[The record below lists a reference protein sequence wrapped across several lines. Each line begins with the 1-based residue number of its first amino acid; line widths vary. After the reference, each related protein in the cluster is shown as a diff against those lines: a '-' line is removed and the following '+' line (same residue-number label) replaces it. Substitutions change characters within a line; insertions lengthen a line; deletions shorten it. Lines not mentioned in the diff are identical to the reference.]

1 MGRRNCPSASL
12 SPHGAGLCLRAS
24 PAALEAGQLRPCSSL
39 RRAILIASSPL
50 HSCSGGFSYG
60 YKQVKLYTA
69 LFFRGGGVD
78 CPCFIDFKHDIM
90 PDSCLNNKGTCHEDV
105 GNRRTLWR
113 RTFSLS
119 VLRRAGWLPAEARRT
134 ALPHLPLANAPRKGS
149 VRLLTIRARIM
160 KEQRRQRRQ
169 LLFAHPPIGQVDRGT
184 QHVIE

>member
-1 MGRRNCPSASL
+1 MLLPPLGT
-12 SPHGAGLCLRAS
+12 GLCLRAS

-39 RRAILIASSPL
+39 RRATLIASSPL
-50 HSCSGGFSYG
+50 HSCSGGFFVWLQASKTIYCF
-60 YKQVKLYTA
+60 V
-69 LFFRGGGVD
+69 FSGGGVD

-90 PDSCLNNKGTCHEDV
+90 PGSCLNNKGTCHEDV

-134 ALPHLPLANAPRKGS
+134 ALPHLPLANALKWDS

-160 KEQRRQRRQ
+160 KEQRRQRCQ
-169 LLFAHPPIGQVDRGT
+169 LLFAHPSIGQVNRGA
-184 QHVIE
+184 QHIIE